1 MPSTSSL
8 DIAVFLAAVRAVRST
23 GHATAE
29 QSYYPAVNALLAGV
43 GARSRPVRL
52 VLAHPSGIDGD
63 FPDVA
68 LYERDSNVL
77 VLPVEVK
84 PAEAD
89 VDALLASTQAR
100 RYARS
105 FGGGTV
111 LVTNLR
117 QWVVGRVDAAGSLV
131 ETGRVTLAAS
141 AVAMDGA
148 VTAPTTALT
157 DLTRLVDGACQ
168 VRGSLKAPR
177 EVARLLAWHGRQMR
191 DSIVA
196 TRQAK
201 ELLSP
206 ISAALR
212 EGLHIDLPEP
222 LLVPTVVQTLVY
234 GLFAAWLE
242 SDDPGEFD
250 WMETAYGLD
259 VPVFADLLHAALRP
273 ALIRE
278 AQLTRHLNGVARVL
292 MWVDRAGFSSAFDG
306 DAIQYFYEPFL
317 AEFDDELRG
326 KLGVW
331 YTPREIADYQVARA
345 DHHLKTDLGIA
356 DGIADPTVYL
366 LDPACGTGTY
376 IGAVIRHIHATN
388 LANGEDPQ
396 VAADRAR
403 AAAVERILG
412 FEILPA
418 AFIICHLHLARLLHG
433 LGAAPLGTERL
444 RVYLTD
450 ALTGWDES
458 GAPTGATL
466 FPELEAELRDA
477 AVVKHTEPVLVV
489 LGNPPYEGYSSAET
503 AEEKKMMLD
512 WTEPLYRVWGLR
524 KHRMNDL
531 YVRFWRVSVERV
543 AALTG
548 RGVVTFIT
556 NRKWLAG
563 RSYPTMR
570 EAVATSFQIVRVDD
584 LHGAADD
591 ASHPGDQSVFST
603 AIAAGI
609 KRGTAVVTA
618 VRTGPVAP
626 GASVDLTVRDHWG
639 SAKDK
644 RRALADSAAD
654 DVDTGHLPAG
664 TSARQAWRLSSDVT
678 GDDAPLDDYLPFYR
692 SGVQPVRDEAV
703 TDMSRAALVARMTDY
718 FDASVD
724 YGTLVA
730 RHPGFGVERA
740 RYDGPATRQRL
751 LAGSRFRAERVVPV
765 LFRPFDVRWMYWE
778 PDAKLLNEAR
788 RELIPYWQN
797 VPDQR
802 SLVLPLTPRR
812 AGALRPVVS
821 GAVGYF
827 AAAEPDA
834 RIFPLYKPAS
844 LLSGEAADEL
854 PLDQGQAQPPT
865 TLVNPTWTTAART
878 VLGLTDD
885 VAAGEAVFYALVA
898 VMHSPAWLALQPVEL
913 GDFPDVPLP
922 GDRAALL
929 AAASTGRRIADLTDP
944 SQPVSGVT
952 TGRIEPAY
960 AAVAV
965 PDSTTGTAALDFGSY
980 GRNAGQHDGTDLLW
994 TPTRGWRNVPVDV
1007 WRYSTCGFQVLPK
1020 WLSYR
1025 VHTGLTAADR
1035 EQVMLIARRV
1045 AALIALQADCDAAH
1059 TAAVAMPLQTA
1070 TPVA

>member
-1 MPSTSSL
+1 MPSTPNS
-8 DIAVFLAAVRAVRST
+8 DTTVFLAAVRAVRAS
-23 GHATAE
+23 GRATAE
-29 QSYYPAVNALLAGV
+29 QSYYPAVNALLASV
-43 GARSRPVRL
+43 GMRSRPVRL

-89 VDALLASTQAR
+89 IDALLVSAQAR

-117 QWVVGRVDAAGSLV
+117 QWVVGRVGPSGSIV
-131 ETGRVTLAAS
+131 ETGRVTLVAS
-141 AVAMDGA
+141 PVALDGPA
-148 VTAPTTALT
+148 TAPATSLD
-157 DLTRLVDGACQ
+157 DLAVMVDAACQ
-168 VRGSLKAPR
+168 VRGTLKAPR

-196 TRQAK
+196 TRQSK

-206 ISAALR
+206 ITAALR

-278 AQLTRHLNGVARVL
+278 AQLTRHLNAVARVL
-292 MWVDRAGFSSAFDG
+292 MWVDRPGFSAQFDG

-376 IGAVIRHIHATN
+376 ISAIIRHIHATN

-403 AAAVERILG
+403 AAAVERVLG

-458 GAPTGATL
+458 GTPTGATL

-477 AVVKHTEPVLVV
+477 AVVKHAAPVLVV
-489 LGNPPYEGYSSAET
+489 LGNPPYEGFSSAET
-503 AEEKKMMLD
+503 AEEKKMMLE
-512 WTEPLYRVWGLR
+512 WTEPLHRVWGLR

-570 EAVATSFQIVRVDD
+570 EAVATSFHLVRLDD

-618 VRTGPVAP
+618 VRTGPVVP
-626 GASVDLTVRDHWG
+626 GTTVDLTVRDHWG
-639 SAKDK
+639 SATAK
-644 RRALADSAAD
+644 RQALADAAY
-654 DVDTGHLPAG
+654 GHIDNGHHAAT
-664 TSARQAWRLSSDVT
+664 TSVRQAWRLSSDVT
-678 GDDAPLDDYLPFYR
+678 GDDAPLDDYLPFFR

-703 TDMSRAALVARMTDY
+703 TDTSKAALVARMTAY
-718 FDASVD
+718 FDESVP
-724 YGTLVA
+724 YSTLVA
-730 RHPGFGVERA
+730 RYPGFGVERA
-740 RYDGPATRQRL
+740 RYDGPATP
-751 LAGSRFRAERVVPV
+751 LAA
-765 LFRPFDVRWMYWE
+765 
-778 PDAKLLNEAR
+778 AR
-788 RELIPYWQN
+788 RLP
-797 VPDQR
+797 VPGRAGRPGPVPAVRRPLDVLGAGRQAAQR
-802 SLVLPLTPRR
+802 GPEGTDPLLVQRPGPACARPPLNPATGRGVAPCGVRCGWLLRRGRARRAHLPALQARQHAVRRGGRRAPPGRGRSPPANHTRQPHLDRVGPGRPGPGGRRGRRRGGLLCSRRRDALARLARAAARRTRRLPGRAPTRGPRGAVRGCTDGPQDCRPDRPGPPGARRHHRAHR
-812 AGALRPVVS
+812 AGACVPRRP
-821 GAVGYF
+821 
-827 AAAEPDA
+827 
-834 RIFPLYKPAS
+834 
-844 LLSGEAADEL
+844 
-854 PLDQGQAQPPT
+854 
-865 TLVNPTWTTAART
+865 
-878 VLGLTDD
+878 
-885 VAAGEAVFYALVA
+885 
-898 VMHSPAWLALQPVEL
+898 
-913 GDFPDVPLP
+913 
-922 GDRAALL
+922 
-929 AAASTGRRIADLTDP
+929 
-944 SQPVSGVT
+944 
-952 TGRIEPAY
+952 
-960 AAVAV
+960 
-965 PDSTTGTAALDFGSY
+965 
-980 GRNAGQHDGTDLLW
+980 
-994 TPTRGWRNVPVDV
+994 
-1007 WRYSTCGFQVLPK
+1007 
-1020 WLSYR
+1020 
-1025 VHTGLTAADR
+1025 
-1035 EQVMLIARRV
+1035 
-1045 AALIALQADCDAAH
+1045 
-1059 TAAVAMPLQTA
+1059 
-1070 TPVA
+1070 